1 VNRLARLSQ
10 LLLLQGINLIGKS
23 ILTRNR
29 ATKHRDIIREA
40 IKKLDEIKEAIDHE
54 AEEISKLTT
63 TNNITLD
70 NLNDKVIEDTE
81 EVEEPYSNYAP
92 EMSVDTSCIACARA
106 HLLAVKGMLN
116 EALRFA
122 REDGVAHPEV
132 ITRLDSSGEEL
143 VMLERFDWTPEKIQ
157 NSPVD
162 EQEIVREALPKVRR
176 LRQQVLNGINSS
188 SDLET
193 AASLSAD
200 IYSRI
205 RQKGGE

>member
-1 VNRLARLSQ
+1 LAGLAE

-23 ILTRNR
+23 ILTTNR
-29 ATKHRDIIREA
+29 ASKHRDITREA
-40 IKKLDEIKEAIDHE
+40 IDKLDEIKEAIDNE
-54 AEEISKLTT
+54 AEEISEMII
-63 TNNITLD
+63 NSNSVNVD
-70 NLNDKVIEDTE
+70 NLNDEVIEA
-81 EVEEPYSNYAP
+81 VEEPYSNYAP

-106 HLLAVKGMLN
+106 HILAVKGMLN

-122 REDGVAHPEV
+122 REDGVAHSEV
-132 ITRLDSSGEEL
+132 INRLDSSAEEL
-143 VMLERFDWTPEKIQ
+143 VMLERFDWTAEKIQ

-188 SDLET
+188 SDLEK

>member
-1 VNRLARLSQ
+1 MAGLGQ

-29 ATKHRDIIREA
+29 ASKHRDITREA
-40 IKKLDEIKEAIDHE
+40 IKKLDEIKEAIDNE
-54 AEEISKLTT
+54 TEQISEII
-63 TNNITLD
+63 TNSNNVDIN
-70 NLNDKVIEDTE
+70 NLNDEVIEDIE
-81 EVEEPYSNYAP
+81 EVKEPYSNYAP

-106 HLLAVKGMLN
+106 HILAVKGMLN

-132 ITRLDSSGEEL
+132 INRLDSSGEEL

-188 SDLET
+188 SDLEK